1 MATPIVMPKLGMV
14 MSEGVINSWKKS
26 SGDPID
32 SGEIIAEIETE
43 KLNYELEATN
53 SGILHIIHNAGV
65 SVEVDGVIGY
75 ILSENEPV
83 PEPETQPSLT
93 SENQD
98 NSPLQE
104 SQQPSIPAKNNQKS
118 DVIPSTPGAR
128 KLAKNLNVDIS
139 LIKGTGP
146 RGRITESDVRTFSE
160 NLPVDQSS
168 GDPLTGIRKSIASHM
183 KSSLSD
189 TAQLSFFIE
198 LDVTET
204 QSFRKNLSKENN
216 IKVGLNHIFIKA
228 SSLAIKS
235 VPKINSTFQNNLLTK
250 HENVNVGIAVALKE
264 GLIVPVIQNVEDLTI
279 LEISNSTDKL
289 VEKARTGKLSSDE
302 ISKGTFTISA
312 LGVVDGFTPILNA
325 GQSAILGIG
334 RSVEKP
340 VVIKG
345 QIVIREM
352 LVASLTVDHQ
362 IIDGADAALFIRR
375 LKQSIENPNKFLQ

>member
-14 MSEGVINSWKKS
+14 MSEGVINSWKKN
-26 SGDPID
+26 SGDSID

-75 ILSENEPV
+75 ILSENEPI

>member
-14 MSEGVINSWKKS
+14 MSEGVINSWKKN
-26 SGDPID
+26 SGDSID

-53 SGILHIIHNAGV
+53 SGILHIIHDAGA

-83 PEPETQPSLT
+83 PEPETQPTST

-98 NSPLQE
+98 DNSLQE
-104 SQQPSIPAKNNQKS
+104 SQQPRIPAKDNQKS

-168 GDPLTGIRKSIASHM
+168 GDPLTGIRKSIANHM

-189 TAQLSFFIE
+189 TAQLSLFIE

-235 VPKINSTFQNNLLTK
+235 VPKINSTFKNNLLTK
-250 HENVNVGIAVALKE
+250 HENVNIGIAVALKE
-264 GLIVPVIQNVEDLTI
+264 GLIVPVIQNVETLTI
-279 LEISNSTDKL
+279 LEISNSTEQL
-289 VEKARTGKLSSDE
+289 VEKARNGKLSSDE
-302 ISKGTFTISA
+302 ISRGTFTISA

-345 QIVIREM
+345 KIVIREM

-375 LKQSIENPNKFLQ
+375 LKQTIENPNKFLK

>member
-14 MSEGVINSWKKS
+14 MSEGVINSWKKN
-26 SGDPID
+26 SGDSID

-53 SGILHIIHNAGV
+53 SGILHIIHDAGA

-83 PEPETQPSLT
+83 PEPEIQPT
-93 SENQD
+93 STSDNQD
-98 NSPLQE
+98 DYSLQE
-104 SQQPSIPAKNNQKS
+104 SQQPRIPAKNNQKS
-118 DVIPSTPGAR
+118 DIIPSTPGAR

-168 GDPLTGIRKSIASHM
+168 GDPLAGIRKSIAIHM

-216 IKVGLNHIFIKA
+216 IKVGLNHVFIKA

-235 VPKINSTFQNNLLTK
+235 VPKINSTFKNNLLAK
-250 HENVNVGIAVALKE
+250 HENVNIGIAVALKE
-264 GLIVPVIQNVEDLTI
+264 GLIVPVIQNVDTLTI
-279 LEISNSTDKL
+279 LEISNSTEQL
-289 VEKARTGKLSSDE
+289 VEKARNGKLSSDE
-302 ISKGTFTISA
+302 ISGGTFTISA

-345 QIVIREM
+345 KIVIREM

-375 LKQSIENPNKFLQ
+375 LKQTIENPNKFLK

>member
-14 MSEGVINSWKKS
+14 MSEGVINSWKKN
-26 SGDPID
+26 SGDSID

-75 ILSENEPV
+75 ILSENEPI

-118 DVIPSTPGAR
+118 DIIPSTPGAR

-183 KSSLSD
+183 KSSLSN

-302 ISKGTFTISA
+302 ISEGTFTISA

>member
-14 MSEGVINSWKKS
+14 MSEGVINSWKKN
-26 SGDPID
+26 SGDSID

-75 ILSENEPV
+75 ILSENEPI

-118 DVIPSTPGAR
+118 DIIPSTPGAR

-160 NLPVDQSS
+160 NLPVFQSS
-168 GDPLTGIRKSIASHM
+168 GDPLPGIRKSFACHM
-183 KSSLSD
+183 ISSLSN

-302 ISKGTFTISA
+302 ISEGTFTISA

>member
-14 MSEGVINSWKKS
+14 MSEGVINSWKKN
-26 SGDPID
+26 SGDSID
-32 SGEIIAEIETE
+32 PGEIIAEIETE

-53 SGILHIIHNAGV
+53 SGILHIVHNAGV

-118 DVIPSTPGAR
+118 DIIPSTPGAR

-168 GDPLTGIRKSIASHM
+168 GEPLTGIRKSIANHM
-183 KSSLSD
+183 KSSLSG

-250 HENVNVGIAVALKE
+250 HENVNIGIAVALKE
-264 GLIVPVIQNVEDLTI
+264 GLIVPVIQNVEGLTI

-302 ISKGTFTISA
+302 ISEGTFTISA

>member
-1 MATPIVMPKLGMV
+1 

-26 SGDPID
+26 SGEPVT

-53 SGILHIIHNAGV
+53 SGILHIVHDAGA

-75 ILSENEPV
+75 ILAENESV
-83 PEPETQPSLT
+83 PEPEI
-93 SENQD
+93 
-98 NSPLQE
+98 
-104 SQQPSIPAKNNQKS
+104 QPSITNENKVVKSLEESKQPNPTGKNNQKS

-128 KLAKNLNVDIS
+128 KLAKNLNVNIS

-146 RGRITESDVRTFSE
+146 RGRITESDVKAFSAEPSLNQIEGTF
-160 NLPVDQSS
+160 
-168 GDPLTGIRKSIASHM
+168 LTGIRKSIASHM
-183 KSSLSD
+183 KSSLSN
-189 TAQLSFFIE
+189 TAQLSLFIE
-198 LDVTET
+198 MDVTDA
-204 QSFRKNLSKENN
+204 QSFRKNLSKEKN

-235 VPKINSTFQNNLLTK
+235 VPKINSTFNNDLLTK
-250 HENVNVGIAVALKE
+250 HENVNIGIAVALKE
-264 GLIVPVIQNVEDLTI
+264 GLIVPVIQNVDSQTV
-279 LEISNSTDKL
+279 LEISNSTDQL
-289 VEKARTGKLSSDE
+289 VEKARNGKLSPDE
-302 ISKGTFTISA
+302 ISGGTFTISA

-334 RSVEKP
+334 RSVKKP
-340 VVIKG
+340 VVIKDK
-345 QIVIREM
+345 IVIREM

-375 LKQSIENPNKFLQ
+375 LKQSIESPDKFLK

>member
-14 MSEGVINSWKKS
+14 MSEGVINSWKKN
-26 SGDPID
+26 SGDSID

-75 ILSENEPV
+75 ILSENEPI

-183 KSSLSD
+183 KSSLSN

>member
-14 MSEGVINSWKKS
+14 MSEGVINSWKKN
-26 SGDPID
+26 SGDSID
-32 SGEIIAEIETE
+32 PGEIIAEIETE

-53 SGILHIIHNAGV
+53 SGILHIVHNAGV

-118 DVIPSTPGAR
+118 DIIPSTPGAR

-168 GDPLTGIRKSIASHM
+168 GDPLTGIRKSIANHM
-183 KSSLSD
+183 KSSLSG

-250 HENVNVGIAVALKE
+250 HENVNIGIAVALKE
-264 GLIVPVIQNVEDLTI
+264 GLIVPVIQNVEGLTI

-302 ISKGTFTISA
+302 ISEGTFTISA